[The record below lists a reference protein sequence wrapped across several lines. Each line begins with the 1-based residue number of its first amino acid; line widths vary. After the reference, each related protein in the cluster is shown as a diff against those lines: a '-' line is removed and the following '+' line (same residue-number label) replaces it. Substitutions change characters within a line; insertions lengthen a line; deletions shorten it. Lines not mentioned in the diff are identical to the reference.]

1 MIVSRLIDLN
11 KLGGF
16 HFNDSKFGDDDLD
29 AGSINP
35 YELFLIFN
43 ELSSAS
49 QKGKLNQIS
58 YMIDQSHN
66 VTDPIESLILSSNE
80 IVNCYAKSLLVNYNV
95 LEEHQ
100 NKDDAIKAMQLLK
113 NAFNTDVSSIT
124 AMARLENSNAIN
136 PIQVY
141 RSLNYKQTKSKIR
154 VTNKGS
160 SSGIV

>member
-1 MIVSRLIDLN
+1 MTFTCSLCM
-11 KLGGF
+11 F
-16 HFNDSKFGDDDLD
+16 AD
-29 AGSINP
+29 AC
-35 YELFLIFN
+35 
-43 ELSSAS
+43 
-49 QKGKLNQIS
+49 
-58 YMIDQSHN
+58 
-66 VTDPIESLILSSNE
+66 SL
-80 IVNCYAKSLLVNYNV
+80 AQ
-95 LEEHQ
+95 LE
-100 NKDDAIKAMQLLK
+100 LLK

>member
-1 MIVSRLIDLN
+1 
-11 KLGGF
+11 
-16 HFNDSKFGDDDLD
+16 
-29 AGSINP
+29 
-35 YELFLIFN
+35 
-43 ELSSAS
+43 
-49 QKGKLNQIS
+49 
-58 YMIDQSHN
+58 MIDQSHN

-95 LEEHQ
+95 LEEYQ
-100 NKDDAIKAMQLLK
+100 NKDDPIKAMQLLK

-124 AMARLENSNAIN
+124 ALARLENSNAIN